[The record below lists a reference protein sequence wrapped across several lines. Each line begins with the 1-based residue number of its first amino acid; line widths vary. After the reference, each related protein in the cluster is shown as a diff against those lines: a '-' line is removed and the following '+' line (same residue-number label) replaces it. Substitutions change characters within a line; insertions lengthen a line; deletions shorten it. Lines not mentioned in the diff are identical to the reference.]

1 MGAESQGG
9 SRIRAGRGG
18 APPSFPALL
27 LLPPAV
33 DNISAPSH
41 ARSQPSPSH
50 LCWALGEGQL
60 GSQARSRCWKKDHWM
75 DGATMHPRAPCLLRG
90 LCLWLSLG
98 LPGTLSWNR
107 SCVFYEHPH
116 NLQGS
121 MRHRG
126 HLLGG
131 AESST
136 ILCNSSQCCF
146 GIWNQSHGRLQA
158 VMQGCWGSDRD
169 GCDSPACK
177 TSPIHTMGAILQR
190 CLCHSDLCNANIS
203 WLGAPAAPQA
213 SAGSAPTGTI
223 WIAVACP
230 LLLFLGCLA
239 FLVLRKMKVCAV
251 LLHQE
256 ESRELTK
263 VTMDPHSSPERE
275 PPSQE
280 LPSLQFLQVL
290 QDGRFS
296 VVWQGTLHQTPV
308 AIKAFPDACF
318 QHFAAEWSV
327 HSLPLMNHDNV
338 ARLLAAGR
346 GEVCGDQGSL
356 LVLQLY
362 PAGSLRHFLSQ
373 HVSAWDGTVRLALSL
388 ARGLAF
394 LHEEL
399 WHNGLHK
406 PSVAHRDLSSQ
417 NVLVREDRSC
427 AIGDFGLATALP
439 AHLERWGGGRM
450 EAAVR
455 KAGTQRYMAPEI
467 LDDSLDL
474 QDWGRALKQADIYSL
489 ALVLWEI
496 LTRCS
501 MLSPGCGVPPF
512 QLAYEA
518 ELGSSPTYGELR
530 RLAVEERRR
539 PSIPESWK
547 GTGQVSICLRELLE
561 DCWDPD
567 PEARLTAEC
576 TRQRLQT
583 LGAELPAGVC

>member
-1 MGAESQGG
+1 M
-9 SRIRAGRGG
+9 
-18 APPSFPALL
+18 
-27 LLPPAV
+27 
-33 DNISAPSH
+33 
-41 ARSQPSPSH
+41 
-50 LCWALGEGQL
+50 C
-60 GSQARSRCWKKDHWM
+60 
-75 DGATMHPRAPCLLRG
+75 PRALRLLRG
-90 LCLWLSLG
+90 LCLWLLLG
-98 LPGTLSWNR
+98 TVSGNR
-107 SCVFYEHPH
+107 SCVFYETPH

-121 MRHRG
+121 MRHQGR
-126 HLLGG
+126 LLAG
-131 AESST
+131 AEHGT
-136 ILCNSSQCCF
+136 ILCHSSHCCF

-177 TSPIHTMGAILQR
+177 TSPVHTAGVIFQR
-190 CLCHSDLCNANIS
+190 CLCRSDFCNANVS
-203 WLGAPAAPQA
+203 QLGAPAAPQ
-213 SAGSAPTGTI
+213 
-223 WIAVACP
+223 
-230 LLLFLGCLA
+230 
-239 FLVLRKMKVCAV
+239 VLRRVKVCAV
-251 LLHQE
+251 LLCQE
-256 ESRELTK
+256 ESGELTK
-263 VTMDPHSSPERE
+263 GTIEPHSSRERE
-275 PPSQE
+275 LPSQE
-280 LPSLQFLQVL
+280 LPALQFLQVL

-308 AIKAFPDACF
+308 AIKAFPDACS

-346 GEVCGDQGSL
+346 GGVRGEQGSL

-373 HVSAWDGTVRLALSL
+373 HVSTWDTTIRLALSL

-417 NVLVREDRSC
+417 NVLVREDQSC
-427 AIGDFGLATALP
+427 AISDFGLATALP
-439 AHLERWGGGRM
+439 ACLEQWGGGRM

-474 QDWGRALKQADIYSL
+474 QVWGRALKQADIYSL

-496 LTRCS
+496 LSRCS
-501 MLSPGCGVPPF
+501 GLSPDCGVPPF

-539 PSIPESWK
+539 PAIPDSWR
-547 GTGQVSICLRELLE
+547 GTGQVAICLRELLE

-576 TRQRLQT
+576 ARQRLQS

>member
-1 MGAESQGG
+1 M
-9 SRIRAGRGG
+9 
-18 APPSFPALL
+18 
-27 LLPPAV
+27 
-33 DNISAPSH
+33 
-41 ARSQPSPSH
+41 
-50 LCWALGEGQL
+50 C
-60 GSQARSRCWKKDHWM
+60 
-75 DGATMHPRAPCLLRG
+75 PRALRLLRG
-90 LCLWLSLG
+90 LCLWLLLG
-98 LPGTLSWNR
+98 TVSGNR
-107 SCVFYEHPH
+107 SCVFYETPH

-121 MRHRG
+121 MRHQGR
-126 HLLGG
+126 LLAG
-131 AESST
+131 AEHGT
-136 ILCNSSQCCF
+136 ILCHSSHCCF

-177 TSPIHTMGAILQR
+177 TSPVHTAGVIFQR
-190 CLCHSDLCNANIS
+190 CLCRSDFCNANVS
-203 WLGAPAAPQA
+203 QGPPFPDGGGGGTGPAGNGAPREWLGALLLRTF
-213 SAGSAPTGTI
+213 SAGVDLVPGGAPKGASRRRLDPNAPAG
-223 WIAVACP
+223 AVSWASFSSNPGPCLGLSRSECHPSCLCP
-230 LLLFLGCLA
+230 
-239 FLVLRKMKVCAV
+239 
-251 LLHQE
+251 
-256 ESRELTK
+256 
-263 VTMDPHSSPERE
+263 P
-275 PPSQE
+275 
-280 LPSLQFLQVL
+280 QVL

-308 AIKAFPDACF
+308 AIKAFPDACS

-346 GEVCGDQGSL
+346 GGVRGEQGSL

-373 HVSAWDGTVRLALSL
+373 HVSTWDTTIRLALSL

-417 NVLVREDRSC
+417 NVLVREDQSC
-427 AIGDFGLATALP
+427 AISDFGLLTLAW
-439 AHLERWGGGRM
+439 HVNGWWS
-450 EAAVR
+450 
-455 KAGTQRYMAPEI
+455 AGTQRYMAPEI

-474 QDWGRALKQADIYSL
+474 QVWGRALKQADIYSL

-496 LTRCS
+496 LSRCS
-501 MLSPGCGVPPF
+501 GLSPDCGVPPF

-539 PSIPESWK
+539 PAIPDSWR
-547 GTGQVSICLRELLE
+547 GTGQLLE

-576 TRQRLQT
+576 ARQRLQS
-583 LGAELPAGVC
+583 LGAELPAGVNAAPPRPSLSPRQGRRAACWGNLTLNVCTRGLAGNKA

>member
-1 MGAESQGG
+1 MH
-9 SRIRAGRGG
+9 RVLR
-18 APPSFPALL
+18 LL
-27 LLPPAV
+27 
-33 DNISAPSH
+33 
-41 ARSQPSPSH
+41 
-50 LCWALGEGQL
+50 WGLG
-60 GSQARSRCWKKDHWM
+60 
-75 DGATMHPRAPCLLRG
+75 
-90 LCLWLSLG
+90 LWLSLG
-98 LPGTLSWNR
+98 LLGVLSRNR
-107 SCVFYEHPH
+107 SCVFYEIPR

-121 MRHRG
+121 MRHQGR
-126 HLLGG
+126 LLGG
-131 AESST
+131 PEQGT
-136 ILCNSSQCCF
+136 ILCLYSQCCF
-146 GIWNQSHGRLQA
+146 GIWNQSQGWLEV

-169 GCDSPACK
+169 GCDSPACEP
-177 TSPIHTMGAILQR
+177 SPIHTFGATFQR
-190 CLCHSDLCNANIS
+190 CLCHSDLCNANVS
-203 WLGAPAAPQA
+203 GLGAPVAPQA
-213 SAGSAPTGTI
+213 SAGSPPTGTI
-223 WIAVACP
+223 WITVACP
-230 LLLFLGCLA
+230 LLLFLCCLA
-239 FLVLRKMKVCAV
+239 FLVLRKGTVFAE

-256 ESRELTK
+256 SREPTK
-263 VTMDPHSSPERE
+263 VTMEPLSSHKRE

-280 LPSLQFLQVL
+280 LPELQFLQVL

-308 AIKAFPDACF
+308 AIKAFPDTCS
-318 QHFAAEWSV
+318 QHFVAEWSM

-346 GEVCGDQGSL
+346 GGVRGNL

-373 HVSAWDGTVRLALSL
+373 HVSSWDGTVRLALSL

-399 WHNGLHK
+399 WHDGLHK

-417 NVLVREDRSC
+417 NVLVREDQSC

-439 AHLERWGGGRM
+439 ARLERWGGTRL

-474 QDWGRALKQADIYSL
+474 QDWGRALKQADVYSL
-489 ALVLWEI
+489 GLVLWEI

-501 MLSPGCGVPPF
+501 VLSPGCGVSPF
-512 QLAYEA
+512 QLAYET
-518 ELGSSPTYGELR
+518 ELGSSPTYGQLR
-530 RLAVEERRR
+530 RLAVDERRR
-539 PSIPESWK
+539 PAIPNSWS
-547 GTGQVSICLRELLE
+547 GAGQVSICLRELLE

-576 TRQRLQT
+576 THQRLQR
-583 LGAELPAGVC
+583 LEAEWPAGVS

>member
-1 MGAESQGG
+1 M
-9 SRIRAGRGG
+9 
-18 APPSFPALL
+18 
-27 LLPPAV
+27 
-33 DNISAPSH
+33 
-41 ARSQPSPSH
+41 
-50 LCWALGEGQL
+50 C
-60 GSQARSRCWKKDHWM
+60 
-75 DGATMHPRAPCLLRG
+75 PRALRLLRG
-90 LCLWLSLG
+90 LCLWLLLG
-98 LPGTLSWNR
+98 TVSGNR
-107 SCVFYEHPH
+107 SCVFYETPH

-121 MRHRG
+121 MRHQGR
-126 HLLGG
+126 LLAG
-131 AESST
+131 AEHGT
-136 ILCNSSQCCF
+136 ILCHSSHCCF

-177 TSPIHTMGAILQR
+177 TSPVHTAGVIFQR
-190 CLCHSDLCNANIS
+190 CLCRSDFCNANVS
-203 WLGAPAAPQA
+203 QLGAPAAPQGEV
-213 SAGSAPTGTI
+213 SQQGAPWPGARSQL
-223 WIAVACP
+223 IAHGRRCP
-230 LLLFLGCLA
+230 LLEAASGL
-239 FLVLRKMKVCAV
+239 LR
-251 LLHQE
+251 Q
-256 ESRELTK
+256 SGPR
-263 VTMDPHSSPERE
+263 
-275 PPSQE
+275 
-280 LPSLQFLQVL
+280 LPSSGRSWNSDQECHPSCLCPPQVL

-308 AIKAFPDACF
+308 AIKAFPDACS

-346 GEVCGDQGSL
+346 GGVRGEQGSL

-373 HVSAWDGTVRLALSL
+373 HVSTWDTTIRLALSL

-417 NVLVREDRSC
+417 NVLVREDQSC
-427 AIGDFGLATALP
+427 AISDFGLLTLAW
-439 AHLERWGGGRM
+439 HVNGWWS
-450 EAAVR
+450 
-455 KAGTQRYMAPEI
+455 AGTQRYMAPEI

-474 QDWGRALKQADIYSL
+474 QVWGRALKQADIYSL

-496 LTRCS
+496 LSRCS
-501 MLSPGCGVPPF
+501 GLSPDCGVPPF

-539 PSIPESWK
+539 PAIPDSWR
-547 GTGQVSICLRELLE
+547 GTGQLLE

-576 TRQRLQT
+576 ARQRLQS
-583 LGAELPAGVC
+583 LGAELPAGVWPRPRPQPRPCPKSAPFPKSPPPLRPLPCFPRTFDSWEA

>member
-1 MGAESQGG
+1 MLALVLLVRWHVCPSGL
-9 SRIRAGRGG
+9 RGT
-18 APPSFPALL
+18 
-27 LLPPAV
+27 
-33 DNISAPSH
+33 
-41 ARSQPSPSH
+41 SQP
-50 LCWALGEGQL
+50 
-60 GSQARSRCWKKDHWM
+60 
-75 DGATMHPRAPCLLRG
+75 ATLLH
-90 LCLWLSLG
+90 
-98 LPGTLSWNR
+98 
-107 SCVFYEHPH
+107 CVFFEPPH

-126 HLLGG
+126 RLLGG
-131 AESST
+131 TERGT
-136 ILCNSSQCCF
+136 ILCHSSHCCF
-146 GIWNQSHGRLQA
+146 GIWNQSHGQLQV

-177 TSPIHTMGAILQR
+177 TSPVHTTGAILQR
-190 CLCHSDLCNANIS
+190 CLCRSNFCNANVS
-203 WLGAPAAPQA
+203 QLGAPAAPQGEVSLGKMPPELGGPGCGR
-213 SAGSAPTGTI
+213 SACHPKCL
-223 WIAVACP
+223 CP
-230 LLLFLGCLA
+230 
-239 FLVLRKMKVCAV
+239 
-251 LLHQE
+251 
-256 ESRELTK
+256 
-263 VTMDPHSSPERE
+263 
-275 PPSQE
+275 
-280 LPSLQFLQVL
+280 LQVL

-308 AIKAFPDACF
+308 AIKAFPDTYS

-327 HSLPLMNHDNV
+327 HTLPLMNHDNV
-338 ARLLAAGR
+338 VRLLAAGR
-346 GEVCGDQGSL
+346 GGVHGEQGSL

-362 PAGSLRHFLSQ
+362 PTGSLRHFLTQ
-373 HVSAWDGTVRLALSL
+373 HISTWDGTVRLALSL

-406 PSVAHRDLSSQ
+406 PSIAHRDLSSQ

-439 AHLERWGGGRM
+439 ARMEQWGGGRM
-450 EAAVR
+450 E
-455 KAGTQRYMAPEI
+455 AGTQRYMAPEI

-474 QDWGRALKQADIYSL
+474 QVWGRALKQADIYSL

-496 LTRCS
+496 LSRCS
-501 MLSPGCGVPPF
+501 GLSPDCGVPPF

-539 PSIPESWK
+539 PAISDSWR
-547 GTGQVSICLRELLE
+547 GTGQLLE

-576 TRQRLQT
+576 ACQRLQS
-583 LGAELPAGVC
+583 LGAESHAALPRPSLSPRRGRRAACWGSLTLNVCTRGLAGNKA